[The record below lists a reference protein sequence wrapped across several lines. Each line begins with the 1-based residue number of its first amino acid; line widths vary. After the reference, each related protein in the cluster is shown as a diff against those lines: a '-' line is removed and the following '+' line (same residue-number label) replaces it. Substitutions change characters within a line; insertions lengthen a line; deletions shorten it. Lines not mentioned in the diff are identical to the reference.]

1 MSIIQQTLQNMAS
14 DVRSTVA
21 LNARVGLFT
30 FEDKTTIFPE
40 YEYLADTP
48 ECQSKYEYLR
58 DTPECQSKCEYLAD
72 TPEYQSKC
80 EYLAEKSKASI
91 SNPKTL
97 HNCRDVM

>member
-21 LNARVGLFT
+21 QNARVGLFT

-40 YEYLADTP
+40 
-48 ECQSKYEYLR
+48 YEYLR

-97 HNCRDVM
+97 HNCRDVTDVM